1 MISHFKHPLVHIHIP
16 SGCGSTNLVQTSMQI
31 FNQLR
36 TRRFGKVVMWQSIFS
51 WQKTFLNEKSTYK
64 LNLNVC
70 MLTKFWKF
78 LIRIVKLILWLKQVL
93 GGFLNEIWVKKRTI
107 RTHWCMRRGLWM
119 KKCVK
124 SEFNLDM
131 LNIGRGSNGE
141 LLMGIL

>member
-1 MISHFKHPLVHIHIP
+1 
-16 SGCGSTNLVQTSMQI
+16 
-31 FNQLR
+31 
-36 TRRFGKVVMWQSIFS
+36 MWQSIFS
-51 WQKTFLNEKSTYK
+51 WKKTFLNEKSTYK

-93 GGFLNEIWVKKRTI
+93 GGFLNEIWVKKRTT
-107 RTHWCMRRGLWM
+107 RTHWCMRS
-119 KKCVK
+119 VK